1 MSVSFPTISVVMSV
15 YNAEEYLE
23 ESIDSILNQTYS
35 NFEFIIIDDCST
47 DSSFAILE
55 EYATKDSRIKLL
67 QKKENKGTQGFIENL
82 NWGLEEARGKYI
94 ARMDA
99 DDISHPTRFEQ
110 QVDFLDNNP
119 NVFIIGAQLDL
130 INEKNEIIGE
140 KLASTDNE
148 EIQERMLKTIQL
160 FHPVIMFRNEGLRY
174 RDKVWY
180 CEDYELYLRLMSK
193 QKKMANL
200 PIKLLKY
207 RVLGGSISRKGSKFI
222 KYMFLSKAFEMY
234 YERQKTGKDT
244 YEQINP
250 YAYVNIH
257 NIDYKNSMQEMEQ
270 AARAC
275 LKYKFREELV
285 DLVKKQK
292 KFYPNEKFG
301 FYSLVSKLPPNLF
314 NLCCRILNQI

>member
-47 DSSFAILE
+47 DSSFAILK

-99 DDISHPTRFEQ
+99 DDISHPTRFEK

-119 NVFIIGAQLDL
+119 SVFIIGAQLDL

-174 RDKVWY
+174 REKVWY

-207 RVLGGSISRKGSKFI
+207 RVLENSISRGGVS
-222 KYMFLSKAFEMY
+222 LL
-234 YERQKTGKDT
+234 
-244 YEQINP
+244 
-250 YAYVNIH
+250 NICF
-257 NIDYKNSMQEMEQ
+257 Y
-270 AARAC
+270 
-275 LKYKFREELV
+275 LKPLKCIMKE
-285 DLVKKQK
+285 KKQ
-292 KFYPNEKFG
+292 EKI
-301 FYSLVSKLPPNLF
+301 LMDKLIPMLM
-314 NLCCRILNQI
+314 

>member
-1 MSVSFPTISVVMSV
+1 
-15 YNAEEYLE
+15 
-23 ESIDSILNQTYS
+23 
-35 NFEFIIIDDCST
+35 
-47 DSSFAILE
+47 
-55 EYATKDSRIKLL
+55 
-67 QKKENKGTQGFIENL
+67 
-82 NWGLEEARGKYI
+82 
-94 ARMDA
+94 
-99 DDISHPTRFEQ
+99 
-110 QVDFLDNNP
+110 
-119 NVFIIGAQLDL
+119 
-130 INEKNEIIGE
+130 
-140 KLASTDNE
+140 
-148 EIQERMLKTIQL
+148 
-160 FHPVIMFRNEGLRY
+160 
-174 RDKVWY
+174 
-180 CEDYELYLRLMSK
+180 
-193 QKKMANL
+193 MANL

-285 DLVKKQK
+285 DLVKNK

>member
-47 DSSFAILE
+47 DSSFAILK

-99 DDISHPTRFEQ
+99 DDISHPTRFEK

-119 NVFIIGAQLDL
+119 SVFIIGAQLDL

-174 RDKVWY
+174 REKVWY

-207 RVLGGSISRKGSKFI
+207 RVLENSISRGGSKFI

-234 YERQKTGKDT
+234 YEREKTGKDT
-244 YEQINP
+244 YGQVNP

-257 NIDYKNSMQEMEQ
+257 NIDYKNSMEEMEQ

-292 KFYPNEKFG
+292 SFILMRNLG
-301 FYSLVSKLPPNLF
+301 F
-314 NLCCRILNQI
+314 IL